1 MTVASHFPGPQ
12 AVKRRKLYSS
22 VTSANRLASSLA
34 GCSRLA
40 RSYSSRDEP
49 KRLAEVCFA
58 GVFGIVA
65 LLHRPPRLV
74 RRPSSTLPCEL
85 RYSWLTTVAS
95 PVRTSSCRRS
105 RCRYVAAPTLIL
117 PSGRRSSLAEA
128 LFIAP
133 SNRSGSLPAVV
144 GPLCADPAPAGAN
157 RVCAA
162 QAHQPGAGANRA
174 TPALTS
180 VLDDVSP
187 HCTTLTQVLLK
198 LVVLPL
204 LLRRPKGEIYLKV
217 EKQVCRGS
225 LPGSRALNA
234 SGCACK

>member
-1 MTVASHFPGPQ
+1 MF
-12 AVKRRKLYSS
+12 RRSL
-22 VTSANRLASSLA
+22 RHCRASSSPA
-34 GCSRLA
+34 
-40 RSYSSRDEP
+40 
-49 KRLAEVCFA
+49 
-58 GVFGIVA
+58 
-65 LLHRPPRLV
+65 
-74 RRPSSTLPCEL
+74 PSSETPELHSALCEL

-105 RCRYVAAPTLIL
+105 RCRSVAAPTLIL

-128 LFIAP
+128 FHSY
-133 SNRSGSLPAVV
+133 SNRNGSLPAVI

-162 QAHQPGAGANRA
+162 QAHQPGAGAYRA